1 MSQFILRYLVSSKK
15 LGDLKKN
22 LAFSEYFR
30 ISSIVEGCI
39 FIQTLILFWGK
50 LKPSPNK
57 SALLLNIKL
66 TSFEFMMSNQLSKW
80 CSQIKTQVCL
90 SKKYSKSDLD
100 GSATKYDAQRCYKL
114 CKN

>member
-1 MSQFILRYLVSSKK
+1 MKILETTIFAKVRTPQKSETISKFILHYLVSSKK

-30 ISSIVEGCI
+30 ISSMEEGCI

-66 TSFEFMMSNQLSKW
+66 
-80 CSQIKTQVCL
+80 I
-90 SKKYSKSDLD
+90 
-100 GSATKYDAQRCYKL
+100 
-114 CKN
+114 